1 MPRPFLLFRML
12 TKLSFTNDQLHQQDQ
27 RLCLLS
33 PANSDLPK
41 ANFMKKGLLFISL
54 AVIFLSESGC
64 RPMQQEPV
72 SENPVK
78 QLLDG
83 NNRFV
88 SMHARHPHETRERV
102 KEIAEGQH
110 PFAAVICCSDSR
122 VPPEV
127 VFDQGLGDLFVVRTA
142 GNLMGG
148 LEIGSIEY
156 AVEHLGVKQV
166 VVMGHKECG
175 AIRAFAEGGEVPGHI
190 KDIVDSIKSEKEIQL
205 IPVNDK
211 NLLDDCI
218 RANILHG
225 IHQLKQQS
233 SIIAEK
239 IRKGELQICGACYD
253 IRRGLV
259 ELVKE

>member
-1 MPRPFLLFRML
+1 
-12 TKLSFTNDQLHQQDQ
+12 
-27 RLCLLS
+27 
-33 PANSDLPK
+33 
-41 ANFMKKGLLFISL
+41 MKTVLIAFSISL
-54 AVIFLSESGC
+54 IFLNGTGC
-64 RPMQQEPV
+64 RPMQQETALD
-72 SENPVK
+72 NPVK

-83 NNRFV
+83 NNRFAN
-88 SMHARHPHETRERV
+88 MHALHPHETAARLR
-102 KEIAEGQH
+102 EIAEGQH
-110 PFAAVICCSDSR
+110 PFAAVVCCSDSR

-175 AIRAFAEGGEVPGHI
+175 AIKAFAEGGEVPGHI
-190 KDIVDSIKSEKEIQL
+190 KDIVDSIKAEKEIQL
-205 IPVNDK
+205 IPANDQH
-211 NLLDDCI
+211 LLDDCI

-225 IHQLKQQS
+225 IHQLTQQS
-233 SIIAEK
+233 PIIAEK

-253 IRRGLV
+253 IRRGIV

>member
-1 MPRPFLLFRML
+1 MKTVFLL
-12 TKLSFTNDQLHQQDQ
+12 LS
-27 RLCLLS
+27 
-33 PANSDLPK
+33 
-41 ANFMKKGLLFISL
+41 ISL
-54 AVIFLSESGC
+54 ILLCGAGC
-64 RPMQQEPV
+64 RPMQQDTAID
-72 SENPVK
+72 NPVK

-83 NNRFV
+83 NNRFAN
-88 SMHARHPHETRERV
+88 MHALHPHETAARLR
-102 KEIAEGQH
+102 EIAEGQH
-110 PFAAVICCSDSR
+110 PFAAVVCCSDSR

-175 AIRAFAEGGEVPGHI
+175 AIKAFAEGGEVPGHI
-190 KDIVDSIKSEKEIQL
+190 KDIVDSIKAEKEIQL
-205 IPVNDK
+205 IPANDQH
-211 NLLDDCI
+211 LLDDCI

-233 SIIAEK
+233 PIIAEK

-253 IRRGLV
+253 IRRGIV